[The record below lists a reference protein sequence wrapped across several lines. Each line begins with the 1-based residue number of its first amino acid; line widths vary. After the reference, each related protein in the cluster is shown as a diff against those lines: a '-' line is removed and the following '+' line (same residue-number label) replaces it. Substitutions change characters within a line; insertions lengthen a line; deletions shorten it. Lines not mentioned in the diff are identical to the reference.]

1 MEGKRVEVDGQ
12 NVYYEEYGQGDPLLL
27 LHGGFGTG
35 DSLMAIGQ
43 QLAKHYRVIAP
54 DRSGH
59 GHTADKGG
67 PLTYDDMT
75 TETIGTIEALGL
87 GKTNLLGYSDG
98 GIICLLLALRRPDL
112 IAKMVPLSA
121 NFHYNGI
128 SPAMLGMMQAFSV
141 DMIKMMLPEAVAAYE
156 NYSPDGPEHFP
167 VMFEKTKSMFLSQPT
182 LTVDDLAKISLPT
195 LVMAA
200 DRDLMTIEHTAA
212 LFQAIP
218 NAQLA
223 VIPGATHE
231 LAFNRAEDV
240 ASVALRFLQA

>member
-1 MEGKRVEVDGQ
+1 LDGKYVQVDGQ
-12 NVYYEEYGQGDPLLL
+12 SVYYEEYGQGDPLLL

-43 QLAKHYRVIAP
+43 HFAKHFRVIAP
-54 DRSGH
+54 DRSSH

-75 TETIGTIEALGL
+75 AETIGVIEALGL
-87 GKTNLLGYSDG
+87 GKVNLFGFSDG
-98 GIICLLLALRRPDL
+98 GIICLLLALKRPDL

-121 NFHYNGI
+121 NFHYNGV
-128 SPAMLGMMQAFSV
+128 SPTMLGMMQSFSV

-156 NYSPDGPEHFP
+156 KYSPDGPEHFP
-167 VMFEKTKSMFLSQPT
+167 AVFEKTKQMFMSQPT
-182 LTVDDLAKISLPT
+182 LTVEDLAKISVPT
-195 LVMAA
+195 LVLAA
-200 DRDLMTIEHTAA
+200 DRDLMTIEHTVA

-223 VIPGATHE
+223 IIPAATHE
-231 LAFNRAEDV
+231 LAFNRADDV
-240 ASVALRFLQA
+240 ASAALRFLQA